1 MGGSDMPTLNLF
13 PDLDEP
19 PVNPRRKGRGKAY
32 ATAAIG
38 SSAPLPAS
46 EVDPIVV
53 ERTVFN
59 ADRTHRM
66 TLFRHWGEIDD
77 YACGICM
84 NPSGAAEEVGDP
96 TVDGM
101 CRRAQLHWGVGAYY
115 QLNVMSIRG
124 TYSAD
129 LAKTEAVN
137 LPENDEWIARIAAKA
152 RFVVVGWGVPG
163 QKSGRAEAIEKIL
176 RSVCEPSKVLCFGL
190 NKDGSPI
197 HPLYQRTDAKLLPFF
212 ALREVR
218 GSGIARS

>member
-1 MGGSDMPTLNLF
+1 MDSLKLF
-13 PDLDEP
+13 PDLEEP
-19 PVNPRRKGRGKAY
+19 PAKPARKGRGKAY

-38 SSAPLPAS
+38 SSAPLPTS
-46 EVDPIVV
+46 EVDPLVV

-66 TLFRHWGEIDD
+66 TLFRHWGDVDD

-101 CRRAQLHWGVGAYY
+101 IRRARTHWGVGAYY

-129 LAKTEAVN
+129 LAKTKVVN

-152 RFVVVGWGVPG
+152 RFVVVGWGIPG
-163 QKSGRAEAIEKIL
+163 QKSGRAEAVEKIL
-176 RSVCEPSKVLCFGL
+176 LEVCAPDKVFCFGR
-190 NKDGSPI
+190 NIDGSPK
-197 HPLYQRTDAKLLPFF
+197 HPLYQRTAAPLLPYFCD
-212 ALREVR
+212 
-218 GSGIARS
+218 